1 MKKLFLALAAALM
14 LMACGSSNSPVDKFL
29 DMLDDSLAS
38 ILSGESISD
47 EMEQEATKLL
57 EDNKDYILTS
67 SDKKKIV
74 KKMEALVNDS
84 ARAAMKANNIPSSME
99 GLVKSQIKEEMKKIE
114 EKVNNIET
122 FAELGDI
129 FN

>member
-67 SDKKKIV
+67 SDKKRIV